1 MYHRP
6 HGRPDGE
13 SHRAGARSKRE
24 PTRRGYAH
32 DVIRKRHHRSRHPL
46 FPARFD
52 HPRRH
57 AQHAVEGCVHRE
69 RDKQPLDEVN
79 DAIVVGV
86 QSSPVASRG
95 EYRDGHRRL
104 DCDNHR
110 ERDGDGVSRARGG
123 VRAELVAAPGQ
134 HRDAEPDGDHERE
147 RVGHLKDGHRG
158 DVQLG
163 VGQPPREE
171 DVHLR
176 RPPLRHHQD
185 PGNRQ
190 PEELA
195 PSRGGGAKTP
205 PVPRRLP
212 GEVALDEGEVA
223 DVDAQDDAVG
233 PRGGERRARVS
244 EPEDADED
252 DVRGDVKE
260 RGDDARDR
268 TGSGDALGLHV
279 GLRGDV
285 PRVEEETG
293 DETREVRGGGAGDVR
308 VLTHGEKRGLG
319 GGPQR
324 GDGEGRE
331 GEDEERALGDVPE
344 GGVGAGA
351 VGLAADGGDG
361 GRHPDEDRV
370 SGDVS
375 EGRGERGARQ
385 REGAEVAHE
394 RHGRE
399 AHDAIA
405 DHAQADRERQVELGS
420 SLAAETAQRHR
431 RLALLILAQRV
442 VVVERIHANCPV
454 SRAREAASQHRQTRH
469 PRELPTEV

>member
-1 MYHRP
+1 MYSRP
-6 HGRPDGE
+6 QSRLAASTATDTAASTVTIIANATAE
-13 SHRAGARSKRE
+13 
-24 PTRRGYAH
+24 RR
-32 DVIRKRHHRSRHPL
+32 
-46 FPARFD
+46 
-52 HPRRH
+52 
-57 AQHAVEGCVHRE
+57 
-69 RDKQPLDEVN
+69 
-79 DAIVVGV
+79 
-86 QSSPVASRG
+86 
-95 EYRDGHRRL
+95 
-104 DCDNHR
+104 
-110 ERDGDGVSRARGG
+110 VSRARGG

-442 VVVERIHANCPV
+442 VVVERSTPTALYRAPARPPASIARLGTRGNFQPKFDIGP
-454 SRAREAASQHRQTRH
+454 SRDAMRRVAGWTVAQTKTWSLILAADN
-469 PRELPTEV
+469 PELGGRAT